1 MPKYNCTVK
10 AFITET
16 YEVEE
21 VLEIDAPDEVQA
33 EEDALTAAEHAA
45 ALSLNTKL
53 TAANLAYHRE
63 LSPPLKPQRSMSR
76 ALSQLVYNV
85 RCEE

>member
-10 AFITET
+10 AYITET

-33 EEDALTAAEHAA
+33 EEDALTAAEHAPLDMWLKNPA
-45 ALSLNTKL
+45 AK
-53 TAANLAYHRE
+53 AYVDLDTYFE
-63 LSPPLKPQRSMSR
+63 VDDVEGKP
-76 ALSQLVYNV
+76 VEYND
-85 RCEE
+85 

>member
-10 AFITET
+10 AYITET

-33 EEDALTAAEHAA
+33 EEDAATAAGLMDEKTW
-45 ALSLNTKL
+45 LNHPEADFT
-53 TAANLAYHRE
+53 
-63 LSPPLKPQRSMSR
+63 
-76 ALSQLVYNV
+76 
-85 RCEE
+85 EEQEFEFEVEDVEEK

>member
-10 AFITET
+10 AYITET

-33 EEDALTAAEHAA
+33 EDDALTAAENAPLDMWLKNPAA
-45 ALSLNTKL
+45 KACVDPDM
-53 TAANLAYHRE
+53 YFE
-63 LSPPLKPQRSMSR
+63 VDEVEEKP
-76 ALSQLVYNV
+76 VEYND
-85 RCEE
+85 

>member
-10 AFITET
+10 AYITET

-33 EEDALTAAEHAA
+33 EEDALTAAEHASLDMWLKNPA
-45 ALSLNTKL
+45 AK
-53 TAANLAYHRE
+53 AYVDFDTYFE
-63 LSPPLKPQRSMSR
+63 VDEVEEKP
-76 ALSQLVYNV
+76 VEYND
-85 RCEE
+85 

>member
-21 VLEIDAPDEVQA
+21 VLEIDAPDIVQA
-33 EEDALTAAEHAA
+33 EEDALTAAEHA
-45 ALSLNTKL
+45 
-53 TAANLAYHRE
+53 
-63 LSPPLKPQRSMSR
+63 PLDMWLKHPASKACVEFDTYFEVDDVEEKPVEYSD
-76 ALSQLVYNV
+76 
-85 RCEE
+85 

>member
-10 AFITET
+10 AYITET

-33 EEDALTAAEHAA
+33 EEDALTAAEHASLDMWLKNPA
-45 ALSLNTKL
+45 AK
-53 TAANLAYHRE
+53 AYVDFDTYFE
-63 LSPPLKPQRSMSR
+63 VDEVEEKPVEYSD
-76 ALSQLVYNV
+76 
-85 RCEE
+85 